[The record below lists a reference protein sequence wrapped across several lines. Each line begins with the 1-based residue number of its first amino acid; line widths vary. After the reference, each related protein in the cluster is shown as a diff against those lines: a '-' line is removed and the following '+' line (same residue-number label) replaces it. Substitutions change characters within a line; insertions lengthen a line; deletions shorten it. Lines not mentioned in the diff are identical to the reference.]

1 MSWFHNCSRA
11 EIMANHPKSSDSDA
25 TGPVSN
31 GSDSNGSDE
40 KLYLF
45 DKPKNVQ
52 RLMRGFYVC
61 CVLLVL
67 AEFVIHRH
75 IVHPWEWIFG
85 FHALYGF
92 VACVVLVLIATQLRT
107 LLMRD
112 EDYYDDPGGSDSDT
126 HSKTDKLS
134 SDQNGEHDNVGC

>member
-1 MSWFHNCSRA
+1 MSWFHNCFRA
-11 EIMANHPKSSDSDA
+11 EIMAKHTKPSDSDTISA
-25 TGPVSN
+25 
-31 GSDSNGSDE
+31 DE

-52 RLMRGFYVC
+52 RLMRGFYLC

-75 IVHPWEWIFG
+75 IVHPWEWVFG

-92 VACVVLVLIATQLRT
+92 VACVVLVLIATQMRR

-112 EDYYDDPGGSDSDT
+112 EDYYEDNGTSVSGSD
-126 HSKTDKLS
+126 SKTDKAANLN

>member
-1 MSWFHNCSRA
+1 MTEHST
-11 EIMANHPKSSDSDA
+11 K
-25 TGPVSN
+25 TGGDN
-31 GSDSNGSDE
+31 GTGE

-52 RLMRGFYVC
+52 RLMRGFYLC

-75 IVHPWEWIFG
+75 VVHPWEGLFA
-85 FHALYGF
+85 FHAAYGF
-92 VACVVLVLIATQLRT
+92 VACVVLVLAATQLRK

-112 EDYYDDPGGSDSDT
+112 EDYYETDSANPQNAADNQPETSQDSD
-126 HSKTDKLS
+126 H
-134 SDQNGEHDNVGC
+134 VGR

>member
-1 MSWFHNCSRA
+1 MSWFHNYSRA
-11 EIMANHPKSSDSDA
+11 EIMANHSDS
-25 TGPVSN
+25 PH
-31 GSDSNGSDE
+31 SDTAKSDE

-52 RLMRGFYVC
+52 RLMRGFYLC
-61 CVLLVL
+61 CLLLVL

-92 VACVVLVLIATQLRT
+92 VACVVLVLIATQMRR

-112 EDYYDDPGGSDSDT
+112 EDYYDDTGDSADP
-126 HSKTDKLS
+126 TDS
-134 SDQNGEHDNVGC
+134 TNGNSGNNGEHDNVGC

>member
-1 MSWFHNCSRA
+1 MSWFHNCFRA
-11 EIMANHPKSSDSDA
+11 EIMAKHPKPSDSDTISA
-25 TGPVSN
+25 
-31 GSDSNGSDE
+31 DE

-52 RLMRGFYVC
+52 RLMRGFYLC

-92 VACVVLVLIATQLRT
+92 VACVVLVLIATQMRR

-112 EDYYDDPGGSDSDT
+112 EDYYDDAGDSADP
-126 HSKTDKLS
+126 TDS
-134 SDQNGEHDNVGC
+134 TNGNSGNNGEHDNVGC